1 MAVVA
6 TPCLSLTID
15 PSTMRAG
22 IGGLASRTDID
33 LKCAL
38 TPNLPEFVL

>member
-1 MAVVA
+1 MAAVA
-6 TPCLSLTID
+6 TPRLCLAID

-33 LKCAL
+33 PKCAL
-38 TPNLPEFVL
+38 TPNFDPEF